1 MKSKYQ
7 NDQKANFGNEF
18 SLFAVEAI
26 TDAITLTAE
35 DSGKFYTV
43 ANATGSGIV
52 VTLPSPTTGIR
63 YDFVVVEDTPGDTV
77 TITATGALIYGR
89 VLEGEVDDG
98 EDANGSSGA
107 TGQTSFVITAA
118 ANRGDSFRLVCDGT
132 YWYAQGVSALDG
144 SFTVA

>member
-7 NDQKANFGNEF
+7 NDQKANFGNEH

-26 TDAITLTAE
+26 TTTITLAAE

-43 ANATGSGIV
+43 DAAGGAYVI
-52 VTLPSPTTGIR
+52 TLPSPTAGIR
-63 YDFVVVEDTPGDTV
+63 YDFVVVEDTPTGAV

-89 VLEGEVDDG
+89 VLEGEVDTDD
-98 EDANGSSGA
+98 DAVGSSGA
-107 TGQTSFVITAA
+107 TGQTSFLIGTA

>member
-7 NDQKANFGNEF
+7 NDQKANFGNEH
-18 SLFAVEAI
+18 SLFAVEAL
-26 TDAITLTAE
+26 TEAITLTAE

-43 ANATGSGIV
+43 DAAGGAYVI
-52 VTLPSPTTGIR
+52 TLPSPTTGIR
-63 YDFVVVEDTPGDTV
+63 YDFAVVEDTPSNAV

-89 VLEGEVDDG
+89 VLEGEVDTDD
-98 EDANGSSGA
+98 DAPGSSGA
-107 TGQTSFVITAA
+107 TGQTSFIIGTA

>member
-1 MKSKYQ
+1 M
-7 NDQKANFGNEF
+7 
-18 SLFAVEAI
+18 
-26 TDAITLTAE
+26 
-35 DSGKFYTV
+35 
-43 ANATGSGIV
+43 
-52 VTLPSPTTGIR
+52 
-63 YDFVVVEDTPGDTV
+63 VEDTPGDTV

-89 VLEGEVDDG
+89 VLEGEVDTND
-98 EDANGSSGA
+98 DAPGSSGA

>member
-7 NDQKANFGNEF
+7 NDQKANFGNEH

-26 TDAITLTAE
+26 TTTITLAAE

-43 ANATGSGIV
+43 DAAGGAYVI
-52 VTLPSPTTGIR
+52 TLPSPTAGIR
-63 YDFVVVEDTPGDTV
+63 YDFVVVEDTPNSAV

-89 VLEGEVDDG
+89 ILEGEVDTTN
-98 EDANGSSGA
+98 DAPGSSA
-107 TGQTSFVITAA
+107 DTGQTSFVIGTA

>member
-7 NDQKANFGNEF
+7 NDQKANFGNEH

-26 TDAITLTAE
+26 TTTITLAAE

-43 ANATGSGIV
+43 DAAGGAYVI
-52 VTLPSPTTGIR
+52 TLPSPTAGIR
-63 YDFVVVEDTPGDTV
+63 YDFVVVEDTPTGAV

-89 VLEGEVDDG
+89 VLEGEVDTDD
-98 EDANGSSGA
+98 DAPGSSGA